1 MGDKSPKSTH
11 KKSNQKAA
19 KANNAAQQKQAA
31 ANAKTEAGK
40 KR

>member
-1 MGDKSPKSTH
+1 MGDRSPKSTH
-11 KKSNQKAA
+11 KKSNQKLA

-31 ANAKTEAGK
+31 AASKTEAGK